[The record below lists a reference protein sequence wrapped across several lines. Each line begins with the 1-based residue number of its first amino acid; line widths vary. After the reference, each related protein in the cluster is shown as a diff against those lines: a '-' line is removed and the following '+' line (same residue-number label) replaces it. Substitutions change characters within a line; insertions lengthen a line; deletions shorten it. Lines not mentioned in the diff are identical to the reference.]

1 MTLFRITPNNGEKG
15 FGNILVNEQLVS
27 VLDHKLI
34 SLDKNQKSQ
43 EFSV

>member
-1 MTLFRITPNNGEKG
+1 MTLFRITLNNGEKG
-15 FGNILVNEQLVS
+15 FGMNEQLVS